1 MPLRICF
8 VASEVAPLAKTG
20 GLADVAGALTKYL
33 HAAGHDVRLF
43 MPLHRS
49 IALSTLVRAPLDAL
63 RDIPVVLG
71 AHRFTF
77 SVQVAQLPGS
87 AASVHLVHC
96 PELFDRDALY
106 GNAPDEHLRYIL
118 LTHAALLCCQHLG
131 FAPQIFH
138 CNDWHTGLGPLLLR
152 TTYAWDRLFAD
163 TRSVMTIHNIGY
175 QGTFPLA
182 LASDTG
188 LGGAMHWLDHGERRA
203 GRVNLLRE
211 GIVHAHHVTTVSPT
225 YAREIQTPEYG
236 WGLDG
241 VLRTRAPSL
250 SGILNGVDYEE
261 WDPRNDRYLPERY
274 GANQLGAKARIKQQL
289 QQRMDLEPDARA
301 PLVGIISRLAP
312 QKGFELLF
320 DALPAL
326 LASERFQLAVLGS
339 GEARYET
346 FFTGLAAS
354 WPGRV
359 AFHRGYSEE
368 LSHWIEAGSD
378 IFLMPSQYEPCGLNQ
393 MYSLRYGTVPVV
405 RRTGG
410 LADSVQTFDPATGR
424 GTGVVFN
431 DFDVGGVSW
440 GLRTALGFYPRKATW
455 RRLVQNAMAQDFSW
469 RRQVGEYV
477 SLYQRVVAAP

>member
-8 VASEVAPLAKTG
+8 LASEVAPLAKTG

-49 IALSTLVRAPLDAL
+49 IARSTLVRWPVEFLQEVPLS
-63 RDIPVVLG
+63 LG
-71 AHRFTF
+71 GHRLQF
-77 SVQVAQLPGS
+77 SVFAATLPDS
-87 AASVHLVHC
+87 QAPVYLIDC
-96 PELFDRDALY
+96 PALFDRETLY

-118 LTHAALLCCQHLG
+118 LTHAALMCCQRMA
-131 FAPQIFH
+131 FSPQIFH

-152 TTYAWDRLFAD
+152 TVYSWDRLFQA

-175 QGTFPLA
+175 QGVFPASLA
-182 LASDTG
+182 ADSG
-188 LGGAMHWLDHGERRA
+188 LEGWQHWLDHGERSA
-203 GRVNLLRE
+203 GRVNMLRE
-211 GIVHAHHVTTVSPT
+211 GIVHAHHITTVSPT

-236 WGLDG
+236 WGMDG
-241 VLRTRAPSL
+241 ILRVRSTHL

-261 WDPRNDRYLPERY
+261 WDPRRDRYLPEHY
-274 GANQLGAKARIKQQL
+274 GANQLGVKARLKQQL
-289 QQRMDLEPDARA
+289 AERLKIRAQART
-301 PLVGIISRLAP
+301 PLLGIVSRLTA
-312 QKGFELLF
+312 QKGFDLLF
-320 DALPAL
+320 EALPRL
-326 LASERFQLAVLGS
+326 LQREDFALAVLGS
-339 GEARYET
+339 GDARYER
-346 FFTGLAAS
+346 FFAGLAEQ
-354 WPGRV
+354 WPERI

-368 LSHWIEAGSD
+368 LSHWIEAACD

-410 LADSVQTFDPATGR
+410 LADSVQQFDPVTR
-424 GTGVVFN
+424 QGTGIVFN
-431 DFDVGGVSW
+431 DFDVGGITW
-440 GLRTALGFYPRKATW
+440 GLQTALTLYPQRALW

-477 SLYQRVVAAP
+477 ALYERLLPS